1 MSPPCLLFTPTINHS
16 KLPQQSPRKLELSTQ
31 DGLARFRKSLLTSL
45 VLMVTVQVSVLVVV
59 TVAEVTCRSSPP
71 SSLQISTKLTAP
83 PPEQKQEM
91 MFSLPRVDPVTMT
104 MSPSYSYGWS
114 LSDKVL

>member
-1 MSPPCLLFTPTINHS
+1 
-16 KLPQQSPRKLELSTQ
+16 
-31 DGLARFRKSLLTSL
+31 
-45 VLMVTVQVSVLVVV
+45 MVTVQVSVLVVV

-91 MFSLPRVDPVTMT
+91 MFSLPRVDPFTMT